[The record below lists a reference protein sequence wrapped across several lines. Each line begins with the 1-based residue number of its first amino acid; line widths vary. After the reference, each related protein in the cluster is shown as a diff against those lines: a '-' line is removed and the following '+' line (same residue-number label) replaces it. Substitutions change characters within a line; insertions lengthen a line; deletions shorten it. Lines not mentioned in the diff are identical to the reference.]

1 MWRHSNNMKRNNIKS
16 LIIGN
21 KKKLHIE
28 IVYQKNIFNILSIV
42 LLNNYKS
49 LKYIYDKK
57 I

>member
-1 MWRHSNNMKRNNIKS
+1 MKRKNIKS

-28 IVYQKNIFNILSIV
+28 IVYHKNIFNILSIV
-42 LLNNYKS
+42 LLNNYET